1 MIIFPYST
9 ALSLAKPPLVTYI
22 TAALCVVVF
31 YFQLSSG
38 ITDTLKYYPAS
49 WNPLNMVTSIF
60 AHGSW
65 THLLGNLIF
74 FLAFAPALEALI
86 GSTLRYIALMLFIA
100 LVTGVSYSI
109 ATLIGSIE
117 ALPTLGF
124 SGVVMGMIGL
134 SAYMMP
140 LARIR
145 VFGWFILFWK
155 IFYVPAWILA
165 LFYIG
170 LDLLEMISA
179 ESYGGINLVA
189 HVAGGLAGYGF
200 GFVWL
205 KQRREEIRE
214 ELEAEID
221 VMHKEQKYRATHSV
235 SYRRS
240 KELEQLQAE
249 RQQAK
254 EDDRFM
260 ATIYQ
265 MTTTNR
271 DSEAILLLMEK
282 YDYFKTDTVRF
293 ETLFEYV
300 QKWGASRTLL
310 CIGRLIIF
318 RLNEER
324 RHGRCLFFI
333 EKCLQISPQFILPD
347 LKQTVFYARMA
358 FDNDK
363 LAVAE
368 RLIQDADKRF
378 GKLVN
383 LTLCRELMAQ
393 IERRKAVI

>member
-22 TAALCVVVF
+22 TAALCVLVF
-31 YFQLSSG
+31 YFQLTSDITSSLQYDP
-38 ITDTLKYYPAS
+38 TS
-49 WNPLNMVTSIF
+49 WNPLTMLTASF

-165 LFYIG
+165 VFYIG

-189 HVAGGLAGYGF
+189 HVAGGMAGYGF

-205 KQRREEIRE
+205 KQRREETRA
-214 ELEAEID
+214 ELQAEIE
-221 VMHKEQKYRATHSV
+221 VMHQERKNRAAHSV
-235 SYRRS
+235 SYRRN
-240 KELEQLQAE
+240 KELEQIQTT
-249 RQQAK
+249 RQQARD
-254 EDDRFM
+254 DDRFM
-260 ATIYQ
+260 ANIYRAV
-265 MTTTNR
+265 TTDR
-271 DSEAILLLMEK
+271 DSEALVLLMDK
-282 YDYFKTDTVRF
+282 YDYFQTDTAQF
-293 ETLFEYV
+293 ETLFEHV
-300 QKWGASRTLL
+300 QKWGPSRTLL
-310 CIGRLIIF
+310 CIGRLIIY

-324 RHGRCLFFI
+324 RHGRCLFYI
-333 EKCLQISPQFILPD
+333 EKCLQISPQFILPE

-358 FDNDK
+358 FDSDK
-363 LAVAE
+363 LTVSEQLIMDAE
-368 RLIQDADKRF
+368 KRF
-378 GKLVN
+378 GTLVN
-383 LTLCRELMAQ
+383 LTLCRGLKEQ
-393 IERRKAVI
+393 IEQRKAVI